1 MADWHWEP
9 ERDVRSLLR
18 PSEHLVL
25 TLEGSHLRRGGERD
39 PKAPPPISFDHTT
52 LGTPSEESRV
62 TLAIVG
68 HVNHAREANGRSMLN
83 TFPLSLSAKHS
94 PKACF
99 STPRT
104 RWHRILPMVS
114 HSRFNMRLLFTEI
127 FLLRYL
133 NSLACWPRTCWTIL
147 QRSNLLP
154 HPLVG
159 NSWQGNT
166 KNSRHT

>member
-1 MADWHWEP
+1 LEL

-25 TLEGSHLRRGGERD
+25 ILEGSHLRRGGQRD

-52 LGTPSEESRV
+52 LGSPSEESRV
-62 TLAIVG
+62 ILAIVG
-68 HVNHAREANGRSMLN
+68 HVNHAREANGRSILN
-83 TFPLSLSAKHS
+83 TFALSLSAKHS
-94 PKACF
+94 PKVCF

-104 RWHRILPMVS
+104 RRRRIPPMVS
-114 HSRFNMRLLFTEI
+114 HSRFNMRLRFTEI
-127 FLLRYL
+127 FLLRYPNL
-133 NSLACWPRTCWTIL
+133 LACWPRTCWTIL
-147 QRSNLLP
+147 QKSDFLP

-159 NSWQGNT
+159 DSWQGDT